1 MVYLMM
7 NQNINFSNNS
17 SLVSALLCVSTCL
30 VRRYN
35 LKILKENFIKD
46 NILDIT
52 NIFEKLSKISQKKQ
66 DEIDLANS
74 IKNFIN
80 KAKLLNVPLKLIKII
95 HFNLFSFSSNI

>member
-17 SLVSALLCVSTCL
+17 SLVNALLCVSTCL